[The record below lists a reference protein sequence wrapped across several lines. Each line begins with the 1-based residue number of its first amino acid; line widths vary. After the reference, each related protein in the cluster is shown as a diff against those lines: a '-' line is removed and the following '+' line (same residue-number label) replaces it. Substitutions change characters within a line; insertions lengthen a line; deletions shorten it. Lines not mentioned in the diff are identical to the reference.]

1 MEEECS
7 LMNIGDI
14 GVEFGTASGAGGS
27 VLIDVGAVVGIA
39 IVVGGRT
46 ETEVEDVSGF
56 GFGVE
61 VGAGPRG
68 QHNCLR
74 AVVHGQQDEDGKNR
88 DALVWCQK
96 QMLDECSAKNLQEY
110 CQGFEENL

>member
-14 GVEFGTASGAGGS
+14 GVEFGTASGAGDS

-39 IVVGGRT
+39 IAVGGRT

-56 GFGVE
+56 GFGFGVE
-61 VGAGPRG
+61 AGAGPRG

-74 AVVHGQQDEDGKNR
+74 AVVHGQQDEDG
-88 DALVWCQK
+88 
-96 QMLDECSAKNLQEY
+96 
-110 CQGFEENL
+110 EE